1 MKEKKNKY
9 PRIRVKM
16 QSEEFS
22 DLLGKKEADFHQ
34 EHHHKD
40 TFITKYIFSQDHKMI
55 AKQYLITG
63 VLFMGFIGI
72 AMSLLFRLQL
82 AWPEQSCAVFD
93 IFF

>member
-9 PRIRVKM
+9 KRIRVKM
-16 QSEEFS
+16 ESEEFG
-22 DLLGKKEADFHQ
+22 DLLANKKSDFHQ
-34 EHHHKD
+34 DHHHKD

-63 VLFMGFIGI
+63 VLFMGFIGV

-82 AWPEQSCAVFD
+82 AWPEQSLSL
-93 IFF
+93 IHI